1 VRDSDPMNKN
11 EFKATEALLGKA
23 KSDEDVLAVMI
34 FGSEARR
41 ERRSTSDV
49 DICLVLDPLIHHTKK
64 KSYSQK
70 RLEYLKDFD
79 FDIQIFQQLPLFIR
93 KRILKEGRV
102 LFVRDERNL
111 YELAWRT
118 ARAFDDFRHI
128 HEAYLKEVE
137 SGG

>member
-1 VRDSDPMNKN
+1 MNKK
-11 EFKATEALLGKA
+11 ELKAAESLLGKA
-23 KSDEDVLAVMI
+23 KSDKDVLAVMLY
-34 FGSEARR
+34 GSEARQ
-41 ERRSTSDV
+41 EQISTSDI
-49 DICLVLDPLIHHTKK
+49 DICLVLDPFSHHTKK

-93 KRILKEGRV
+93 RRVLKEGRV
-102 LFVRDERNL
+102 LFVRDERIL

-118 ARAFDDFRHI
+118 AQAFDDFRHI
-128 HEAYLKEVE
+128 HAAYLKEVE